1 MKPETVSFA
10 LNELDERHICDTVT
24 FSPGA
29 VRSSPERIVIMKKKK
44 IITFALAAALMLAL
58 GITAYAVFGIP
69 HSVGT
74 HPMPKTAEYTS
85 LEDLPK
91 IEKDI
96 GYPVTVP
103 EHFSNGYDFAGLRV
117 DGQAVFGEN
126 NEVLKEYYAV
136 NATYSKESAADLYLE
151 ISPVPDL
158 EGGNEAP
165 VPSEQKTVNGV
176 TVNLYLDHYKVVP
189 ADYKET
195 EEDLAREAAGHYYIS
210 FGSDEI
216 AEYDMAFADFEMN
229 GAIYNLM
236 DMSADDESAD
246 MLIGMASEIIS
257 GGNT

>member
-10 LNELDERHICDTVT
+10 LNELDERHISDTVT
-24 FSPGA
+24 YSPGA
-29 VRSSPERIVIMKKKK
+29 VLSSPERIVIMKKKR

-74 HPMPKTAEYTS
+74 HPMPKTEEYTS
-85 LEDLPK
+85 LEDVPK

-103 EHFSNGYDFAGLRV
+103 EHFSNGYGFAGLRV

-136 NATYSKESAADLYLE
+136 NATYSKENATDLYLE

-176 TVNLYLDHYKVVP
+176 TVHLYLDHYKVVP

-236 DMSADDESAD
+236 DMSADDESVE
-246 MLIGMASEIIS
+246 MLIGMAREII
-257 GGNT
+257 GDGNT